1 MTTDGSLNEKHDGG
15 GRHDWAAEV
24 GEKLFQWRDFTPI
37 PLILLMLFAAE
48 PGARSATFGLI
59 LIMAGELFR
68 VYSVAFIG
76 SVSRTRGTG
85 TTGGD
90 LITRGPFR
98 YVRNPL
104 YVGNFLI
111 TFGVAVFSGVIWLV
125 LLAALAFAFQ
135 YYCIVKFEE
144 RLLVQKFGRAYEEY
158 RETVPAWIPARL
170 PQIEE
175 IEWPDTFSPALK
187 SERRTLGAIAVMIVA
202 LMFLA

>member
-1 MTTDGSLNEKHDGG
+1 MTTDGPSNEKHDGG
-15 GRHDWAAEV
+15 GRHDWAAEA

-144 RLLVQKFGRAYEEY
+144 RLLVQKFGRTYEEY

-170 PQIEE
+170 PQLEE